1 MIVGWRLPVKAV
13 SPVEHRPAS
22 WTGCVGTLPIPL
34 STRQAGIAEDDDAAF
49 VPELERLFSQLEKI
63 CERAGTEPLSRY

>member
-1 MIVGWRLPVKAV
+1 
-13 SPVEHRPAS
+13 
-22 WTGCVGTLPIPL
+22 L

-49 VPELERLFSQLEKI
+49 VPELERLLSQLEKI